1 MHLRSRRS
9 QTVQLRALDLTVE
22 FEPEETILTEIS
34 RKFDLAEMGQYLQNQ
49 GLTTVKTWTDL
60 NQWFGLVL
68 AQVR

>member
-9 QTVQLRALDLTVE
+9 QTVQLRALDLTVK

-34 RKFDLAEMGQYLQNQ
+34 RKFDLDEMRQYLQQQ
-49 GLTTVKTWTDL
+49 GLTTVKTWTDP
-60 NQWFGLVL
+60 NHWFGLVL